1 MDFQNRFREDFER
14 ENNMINSV
22 GSIQNQAI
30 NLLQERRTQILE
42 KLKNGDA
49 EEAIITGGNAF
60 TKSVWDKM
68 LEGVDNYLDEVKEE
82 QKVRF
87 AKMDEEK
94 EEKELLLKRADEEK
108 MLQGQSMKEVL
119 SMRNGGSLKVP
130 YGYLAKDGVIEYNGV
145 IFVCDEQHNAICL
158 GDMTNPKDVITIPLT
173 KGGTLKVN
181 RNSVNDLSK
190 AISMFSPEDIRR
202 IMEAIATD
210 TKCRQMQQ
218 EMDETVNSITGSTT
232 YVSEN
237 NKADVV
243 TAEQIAEL
251 FKNRE

>member
-49 EEAIITGGNAF
+49 QEAIITGGNAF
-60 TKSVWDKM
+60 TESVWDKM
-68 LEGVDNYLDEVKEE
+68 LEGIDNYLDEVKEE

-87 AKMDEEK
+87 AKMDKEQEEK
-94 EEKELLLKRADEEK
+94 EKLLQSQRVKELLTEK
-108 MLQGQSMKEVL
+108 S
-119 SMRNGGSLKVP
+119 GGSLNVP
-130 YGYLAKDGVIEYNGV
+130 YGYLAKNGMIEYNGV

-232 YVSEN
+232 YVSQN
-237 NKADVV
+237 NKGDVV